1 MFRFTYWPPYMELQE
16 SILESDVRFAYW
28 PPYMEYQV
36 SILESDVRFT

>member
-1 MFRFTYWPPYMELQE
+1 MELQE
-16 SILESDVRFAYW
+16 SSLESDVLFAFW